1 MKKVIIIGASSG
13 ICRELALIFA
23 ANGYEVGICARRT
36 ELLNEIAATSPLK
49 MHTAVIDIS
58 DTDSAVLNLEKLIK
72 DMGDVDIII
81 ISAGTGHLNPSLD
94 WLPEKET
101 IDTNVHGFTAMAMA
115 AMRYFI
121 NRKEGHLVGISSIAA
136 LRGSDICPAYNASK
150 AYISSYLEGIRK
162 KAARE
167 QLKITVTD
175 IQPGLVDTDMARGKN
190 LFWLA
195 PPRKAAQ
202 QIYRAICKKKKKAYI
217 TKRWTLIAW
226 LFKILPDSLFNRI

>member
-1 MKKVIIIGASSG
+1 
-13 ICRELALIFA
+13 
-23 ANGYEVGICARRT
+23 
-36 ELLNEIAATSPLK
+36 
-49 MHTAVIDIS
+49 
-58 DTDSAVLNLEKLIK
+58 
-72 DMGDVDIII
+72 MGNVDIII

-101 IDTNVHGFTAMAMA
+101 IDTNVTGFTAMAGA

-136 LRGSDICPAYNASK
+136 IRGSDICPAYNASK
-150 AYISSYLEGIRK
+150 AYISNYLEGIRK

-175 IQPGLVDTDMARGKN
+175 IQPGLVYTDMARGKN

-202 QIYRAICKKKKKAYI
+202 QIYHAIRKKKRKACI
-217 TKRWTLIAW
+217 TKRWMLIAW
-226 LFKILPDSLFNRI
+226 LFKIMPDFIYNRI